1 MNIKSTAQAMR
12 EKRGMDVA
20 PSKEFTREFKKTKA
34 KHDDDHDG
42 ADNNG
47 LHSTGNLLSEASIV
61 LPATDLICDPKYFE
75 GEEVHFLTE

>member
-1 MNIKSTAQAMR
+1 MR
-12 EKRGMDVA
+12 EKRGIDVA

-34 KHDDDHDG
+34 KHDDG

-47 LHSTGNLLSEASIV
+47 VQSPSTGNLSSEVSIV